1 MTLQKANEKRIE
13 NFLAKQIRH
22 NGKILSMREFMD
34 SLIADGY
41 SPRAKRNRK

>member
-34 SLIADGY
+34 SLIAD
-41 SPRAKRNRK
+41 AIAHVQKRNRK

>member
-22 NGKILSMREFMD
+22 NGKILGNGANL
-34 SLIADGY
+34 LI
-41 SPRAKRNRK
+41 